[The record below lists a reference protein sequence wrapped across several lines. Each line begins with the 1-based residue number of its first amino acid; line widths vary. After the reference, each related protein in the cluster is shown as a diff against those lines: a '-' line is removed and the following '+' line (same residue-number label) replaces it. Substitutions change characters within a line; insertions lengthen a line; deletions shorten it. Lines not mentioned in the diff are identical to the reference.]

1 MKRIIQFAC
10 IVLTVST
17 AANAQTAEETIA
29 RAVSAAPAGA
39 QADASVVTWDADG
52 NREMLRE
59 GSNDFI
65 CWDRSGQNPR
75 RAFFVQ
81 CTNKGNLARYEQNL
95 AFSRAGNSREEVNAL
110 GAAAEENGTRE
121 LPVFGSIYY
130 YNWGDDQES
139 ATPHMTVT
147 VPYATHESLSLPAE
161 RTGGVLFL
169 MQAGTASA
177 HLMVTLP

>member
-1 MKRIIQFAC
+1 MKRIIQFAF

-29 RAVSAAPAGA
+29 RAISAAPARA
-39 QADASVVTWDADG
+39 QADASGVTWDAD
-52 NREMLRE
+52 
-59 GSNDFI
+59 
-65 CWDRSGQNPR
+65 
-75 RAFFVQ
+75 
-81 CTNKGNLARYEQNL
+81 GNLARYEQNL
-95 AFSRAGNSREEVNAL
+95 AFSRAGNSRDEVNAL

-161 RTGGVLFL
+161 RTDGVLFL
-169 MQAGTASA
+169 MQAGTANA

>member
-1 MKRIIQFAC
+1 MKRIIQFAF

-29 RAVSAAPAGA
+29 RAISAAPARA
-39 QADASVVTWDADG
+39 QADASVVTWDAD
-52 NREMLRE
+52 
-59 GSNDFI
+59 
-65 CWDRSGQNPR
+65 
-75 RAFFVQ
+75 
-81 CTNKGNLARYEQNL
+81 GNLARYEQNL
-95 AFSRAGNSREEVNAL
+95 AFSRAGNSRDEVNAL

-161 RTGGVLFL
+161 RTDGVLFL
-169 MQAGTASA
+169 MQAGTANA